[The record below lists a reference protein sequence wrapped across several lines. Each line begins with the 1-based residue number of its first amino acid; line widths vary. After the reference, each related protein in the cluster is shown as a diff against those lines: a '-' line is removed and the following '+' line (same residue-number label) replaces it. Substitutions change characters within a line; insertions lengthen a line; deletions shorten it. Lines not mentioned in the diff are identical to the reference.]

1 MIKKD
6 LIRLI
11 REVVKREIKS
21 VVKQELNEALGV
33 MEQGKVVN
41 KQKSILNKK
50 ANFTKNPMLNSIL
63 NETANNNS
71 GEFEAYP
78 EVSANSLR
86 SKFTD
91 MQNGALQQM
100 DLNNRPVDTSKLDPS
115 IDKALTRD
123 YSELVKRFK

>member
-41 KQKSILNKK
+41 KQKSIPNKK